1 MIQIMEQ
8 RIDEIRIIEAQA
20 YFNQR
25 KWGRYGILLYMR
37 FLLKNDFAHEFYA
50 EEGYAAMS
58 SNEKLA
64 YCESYFSI
72 VPPFPGCSLP
82 FFSKICLKN

>member
-64 YCESYFSI
+64 TSTSVLEMRLFSVTRI
-72 VPPFPGCSLP
+72 
-82 FFSKICLKN
+82 